1 MRGSSSCGRWVEL
14 GWAGL
19 GNQATEGEDDEVD
32 AAWEEQAA
40 ATELEDGAEGE
51 TALGG
56 RVAHAAGARAVVWL
70 GQALGSAATA
80 ASNAAATDETAAA
93 VAQEQL
99 CAVVTP
105 LPSPL
110 LPTRPR
116 LGVQCPPRRS
126 DAA

>member
-1 MRGSSSCGRWVEL
+1 
-14 GWAGL
+14 
-19 GNQATEGEDDEVD
+19 VD

-40 ATELEDGAEGE
+40 TTELEDGAEGE
-51 TALGG
+51 AALGG

-80 ASNAAATDETAAA
+80 ASNAAAATDETAAA

-105 LPSPL
+105 LPSP
-110 LPTRPR
+110 PDT
-116 LGVQCPPRRS
+116 PPFGS
-126 DAA
+126 AMPASQI

>member
-1 MRGSSSCGRWVEL
+1 
-14 GWAGL
+14 
-19 GNQATEGEDDEVD
+19 VD

-40 ATELEDGAEGE
+40 TTELEDGAEGE
-51 TALGG
+51 AALGG

-99 CAVVTP
+99 CAVVSP
-105 LPSPL
+105 LPSPSD
-110 LPTRPR
+110 T
-116 LGVQCPPRRS
+116 PPFGS
-126 DAA
+126 AMPASQI